1 MAFPISPVDGQTT
14 TINGITYVYSAAS
27 NSWTRQPTGFVNI
40 DAAGNISAAGN
51 ITGQNFYT
59 AGEVSATGNITANYY
74 FGNGSQLTGIAA
86 TSAWANSLIGDTL
99 SSNVLYSSLTTL
111 GTLANLSVSGNTTL
125 GNFTFENS
133 NISTNSTTDIIIKSA
148 DNNTTLIVSGGSDAY
163 AALGWIDSGN
173 LANANGSQN
182 TNYIFVDVDGAFLQ
196 TFDPVSQQSYLLQLD
211 TNGNLSAP
219 SNVSAVGNIIG
230 ANLYTAGEVSATG
243 NITGGNLSTGGTGG
257 DLTLTGGNI
266 LGANVITANNY
277 TSLGN
282 VYITAN
288 ANIWNFDTTGNL
300 TAPGNISTTGNI
312 TANYYF
318 GNGSQ
323 LTGVTAV
330 SVDWANIAN
339 INNDYGPY
347 EIAIGTNAG
356 NGQNTGGIA
365 IGTNTGNNQ
374 QAYSIAIGSSA
385 GSETQGEYSV
395 AVGYLTGAVTQ
406 GNAAIAVG
414 TNSGQT
420 TQGDGATAIG
430 PYAGQTSQGSQ
441 AVAVGYSAGITGQG
455 NSAVA
460 IGDGA
465 GYSGQGENAVAIGRL
480 AGQYD
485 QIANSIIINATGYSL
500 NSSDAGLYIAPI
512 RNDDINTGNVAFYN
526 SETYEV
532 TYANTISIAGNI
544 TGNNITAV
552 GDVVGNNLLT
562 LGVISGAGN
571 ITGQNFYTAGEVS
584 ATGNITGGNI
594 STAGNITANYYFGN
608 GSQLTDVVATN
619 IYANALIGNTLSSN
633 VLYSSLTSLGT
644 LSNLSV
650 SGNIDAQNA
659 SFANAAFATGNIT
672 LPTQLATKQYVDNA
686 VSTGLQIH
694 ESVNVSTT
702 TNLVSTYTPGG
713 TTPTI
718 TAITG
723 GNVLTSVGSNLSV
736 NDQVIPSASSNGLI
750 AGKPYFVYSAPN
762 ANSFTLTAS
771 WQGPQITS
779 FFNGTGLSI
788 PTVANP
794 GIGATLTNA
803 GTRAAL
809 VIDSIPLSVTN
820 RVLVQYQA
828 NSALNGV
835 YTVSNVGNAT
845 TNWVMTR
852 SLDTDQYYPQSQ
864 LGIGAGAYFYVQ
876 SGNIVGG
883 DSYVVTTPGIIV
895 VGTTGIDF
903 AQFSGAVTYTGVS
916 PVVVIGQ
923 TISLAN
929 LTGTGDTVVLNN
941 SPTLI
946 APNIGNA
953 VGNSLSVV
961 GNVQTANYFVGDG
974 YYISNIN
981 AANVST
987 TKISNGNSQANIGT
1001 IGGNLDI
1008 TISSNSVATFYDTG
1022 LKVTGA
1028 ISAAGNVTGNYI
1040 LGNGYFLTGV
1050 ITSVANINNG
1060 TSNVTVVSADGNIT
1074 VGVSG
1079 VGNVVVFAP
1088 TGEYVTGVLS
1098 ASGNVTG
1105 SNLLTSGLISAT
1117 STITSAANIVG
1128 GNLLTDG
1135 LISATSTIT
1144 AGQFI
1149 GNGNTISNIQ
1159 GANVSGNVTS
1169 AVTAGTV
1176 TTNAQ
1181 PNITSVGT
1189 LTSITSSGLVSTT
1202 GNLVGANILTSGQVS
1217 ATGNITTSGYF
1228 VGNLIGN
1235 ISGNITVPGANTQV
1249 LYNYQGN
1256 VGASPGFTFDQ
1267 LTNAMVVSGN
1277 VTGANLLTAGQI
1289 SAGGN
1294 IRGLNLNLDGSG
1306 QILWDYGS
1314 YIIENG
1320 ASHALSVV
1328 GGTALALTTP
1338 GNLTLVS
1345 GGNTATFDYTTGNLS
1360 LPSAVSAVGNIT
1372 GSYIIGNGSALTG
1385 INFSQLADA
1394 NTAGL
1399 TINDVYLQGV
1409 TNLAVNHTGATAFI
1423 FDQYP
1428 GSNPTLYAIA
1438 GTTLAFDL
1446 TTAGHPFQIQD
1457 SGGTDY
1463 NTGLYHVTS
1472 TGVVSFGL
1480 AAQGK
1485 TSGTLY
1491 WKIPGDLSGN
1501 YKYQCAN
1508 HPVMNGVIAIQS
1520 SNIAN
1525 ALSTYTGNI
1534 TAGNISVAGNIL
1546 TAVVSAS
1553 GNITANY
1560 YFGNGSQ
1567 LTGIIT
1573 QVSNISNGTSNVNI
1587 ASANANVT
1595 VSINGTPNVAT
1606 FATTG
1611 EYVTGEISAT
1621 GNITGNYIIGNGAIL
1636 TGVNFSQL
1644 ADANTAN
1651 LTINEVYLQGVT
1663 NLVVNH
1669 TGATGYT
1676 FDQYPGL
1683 NPSLYAIAGTTLAFD
1698 LTTVGHPFQI
1708 QDSGGVDYNTG
1719 LYHVTTT
1726 GVVSTGVSAQGKT
1739 SGTLY
1744 WKIPGDL
1751 TGNYKYQC
1759 ANHPVM
1765 NGPIVIQAANL
1776 GNALSTYTGDITAGN
1791 ISVTGNIT
1799 GANVNTANLSL
1810 SGNVVSDLNITGNV
1824 NANNAN
1830 FVNGAFASGT
1840 VNLPTQLTT
1849 KQYVDNAVSSGLH
1862 IHQAVNVSTT
1872 TNLVSTYTTGGTSV
1886 TVTAISGGNLL
1897 TAVGSNLSVN
1907 DQVIPSASSNGLVA
1921 GFPYFVYSAPNANSF
1936 TLSAVFDGAQVTTF
1950 TNGTGLSIPTVA
1962 NPGVGAYLTNA
1973 GTQAALVIDSVSV
1986 AVTNRVLVQFQSN
1999 GAQNGIYTVSNVGN
2013 ATTNW
2018 VMTRSLDADQ
2028 YYPQSD
2034 LGIGSGDY
2042 FFVQS
2047 GNTLGGSSY
2056 VLTTPGELVIGTTPL
2071 TFAQF
2076 SGAVVYTGVSPVV
2089 VSGQTISL
2097 ANLTGTGDTVV
2108 LNNTPVL
2115 IAPNLGN
2122 ATGNSV
2128 SVSGNV
2134 TADQVVSTVATG
2146 TAPFTVTSTT
2156 KVANLY
2162 VDQASLS
2169 DKSSVTFTAANVQ
2182 YPTFAYAGLTG
2193 VYRLES
2199 NTNFSA
2205 NFANGTFSA
2214 LTFAGNLTGA
2224 TASLTGNVIGGNV
2237 LFGSGIVSGTGNIF
2251 GNIITATTTNATTVS
2266 ASGNVTGGNLLF
2278 GSGIVSGTGNIFG
2291 NIGTITTVNSTTVS
2305 ASGNVT
2311 GGNILTSGQLIT
2323 SVAIGTAPM
2332 VVTSN
2337 TRVANLNVAS
2347 AGIADRANVTFAAAN
2362 IQYPTFAYAGIT
2374 GTYPLESNIAFSA
2387 NFANGAFSAT
2397 TFTGNLQATIASL
2410 SGNVTGGNI
2419 LTGGL
2424 ISATSTITSAA
2435 NITGANIL
2443 TAGLMSSTGNAIHG
2457 NVLTGGQVSAT
2468 GNITT
2473 AGYFLGTFAGSISG
2487 NVTAPGANTQVVY
2500 NNSGNLAGSTG
2511 FTFDQSSNAL
2521 VVVGNLSTGNT
2532 IIADGLNNGYYVSN
2546 VTSNGNLI
2554 LQATNSIANRGFTS
2568 MTSQYF
2574 AQMQWVPNIS
2584 NYNVYS
2590 ATGANTNWIYV
2601 DQTGFHV
2608 ENYTSGSGNN
2618 WSFNTNGNLILPHN
2632 AVIKD
2637 TTAFSISFGY
2647 SAGQISQSSQSVAI
2661 GANAGYNNQGSNA
2674 VALGSFAGNNNQGNN
2689 SAAFGFNAGA
2699 NTQGI
2704 NSVAIGWNAG
2714 SNNQSANSVAIGRG
2728 AGQDTQGTYSL
2739 AIGWNAAL
2747 TNQGSQS
2754 TAIGIIAGQTNQGNS
2769 GVAIGYSAG
2778 GTAQG
2783 VGSLAIGTYAGG
2795 NNQGSFSTAFGYS
2808 AGNTSQ
2814 GNNSVAIG
2822 VYAGNVTQGSQ
2833 AVAIGYFAGNNNQGN
2848 YSVALGYAAGYTSQL
2863 GNSVAIG
2870 SFAGYNGQP
2879 AGAVAIG
2886 YAAGYYQTAT
2896 SIVLNG
2902 TGAILN
2908 GNAAGFFVAPVRN
2921 DTGNISNV
2929 ATYNTTTKE
2938 LIYSNTISLA
2948 GNISGGNILTTG
2960 LMSSTG
2966 NAVHGNIL
2974 TAGSISATGNI
2985 TGNYIVGN
2993 GSLLTSI
3000 TGGNVTGQVGN
3011 ALIAG
3016 TVYTNAQPNITSV
3029 GTLTSLSVT
3038 GNTTGGNLLTGGLIS
3053 ATSTITSAANITGA
3067 NLLTGGLISATS
3079 TITSAANITGA
3090 NILTGG
3096 LISSAGNVISGNVL
3110 TSGQVSATGNITT
3123 AGYFLGTFAGS
3134 ISGNVT
3140 APGSN
3145 TQVVYNNSGNLAG
3158 STGFTFNQA
3167 SNALVVTGNITGAN
3181 ITTAGVVTATG
3192 NITGGN
3198 VITAGQV
3205 SAVGNV
3211 SVGNAS
3217 AVTWANAT
3225 GTRAY
3230 TYYNNATSSL
3240 DTVFI

>member
-1 MAFPISPVDGQTT
+1 M
-14 TINGITYVYSAAS
+14 
-27 NSWTRQPTGFVNI
+27 
-40 DAAGNISAAGN
+40 
-51 ITGQNFYT
+51 
-59 AGEVSATGNITANYY
+59 
-74 FGNGSQLTGIAA
+74 
-86 TSAWANSLIGDTL
+86 
-99 SSNVLYSSLTTL
+99 
-111 GTLANLSVSGNTTL
+111 
-125 GNFTFENS
+125 
-133 NISTNSTTDIIIKSA
+133 
-148 DNNTTLIVSGGSDAY
+148 
-163 AALGWIDSGN
+163 
-173 LANANGSQN
+173 
-182 TNYIFVDVDGAFLQ
+182 
-196 TFDPVSQQSYLLQLD
+196 
-211 TNGNLSAP
+211 
-219 SNVSAVGNIIG
+219 
-230 ANLYTAGEVSATG
+230 
-243 NITGGNLSTGGTGG
+243 
-257 DLTLTGGNI
+257 
-266 LGANVITANNY
+266 
-277 TSLGN
+277 
-282 VYITAN
+282 
-288 ANIWNFDTTGNL
+288 
-300 TAPGNISTTGNI
+300 
-312 TANYYF
+312 
-318 GNGSQ
+318 
-323 LTGVTAV
+323 TAV

-339 INNDYGPY
+339 ITNNYGPTQIAIGQNAGNVQGIY
-347 EIAIGTNAG
+347 AVAIGTNAG
-356 NGQNTGGIA
+356 
-365 IGTNTGNNQ
+365 
-374 QAYSIAIGSSA
+374 GS
-385 GSETQGEYSV
+385 TQG
-395 AVGYLTGAVTQ
+395 Q
-406 GNAAIAVG
+406 
-414 TNSGQT
+414 
-420 TQGDGATAIG
+420 D
-430 PYAGQTSQGSQ
+430 
-441 AVAVGYSAGITGQG
+441 
-455 NSAVA
+455 AVA
-460 IGDGA
+460 IGDNAGA
-465 GYSGQGENAVAIGRL
+465 NAQTEGAIAIGLYAGQETQGYGAIAIGWQAAPYQQGQQAIAIGWEAGGTETSQPEGSIAIGTSAGGTGNASIAIGHLAGSGEN
-480 AGQYD
+480 
-485 QIANSIIINATGYSL
+485 NSILLNATGVPIYAS
-500 NSSDAGLYIAPI
+500 NAGLFVAPV
-512 RNDDINTGNVAFYN
+512 RNDLGNTGNVAFYN

-562 LGVISGAGN
+562 LGV
-571 ITGQNFYTAGEVS
+571 
-584 ATGNITGGNI
+584 I

-809 VIDSIPLSVTN
+809 VIDNVPLAVTN

-828 NSALNGV
+828 NGALNGV

-852 SLDTDQYYPQSQ
+852 SLDADQYYPQSQ

-883 DSYVVTTPGIIV
+883 DSYVVTTAGIIV
-895 VGTTGIDF
+895 VGTTAIDF
-903 AQFSGAVTYTGVS
+903 AQFSGAVAYTGVS
-916 PVVVIGQ
+916 PVVVTGQ

-953 VGNSLSVV
+953 VGNSLSVA
-961 GNVQTANYFVGDG
+961 GNIQTANYFVGDG

-1008 TISSNSVATFYDTG
+1008 TISSNSVAKFYDSG
-1022 LKVTGA
+1022 LSVTGA
-1028 ISAAGNVTGNYI
+1028 ISATGNVTGNYI

-1098 ASGNVTG
+1098 ATGNVTG
-1105 SNLLTSGLISAT
+1105 N
-1117 STITSAANIVG
+1117 
-1128 GNLLTDG
+1128 
-1135 LISATSTIT
+1135 
-1144 AGQFI
+1144 
-1149 GNGNTISNIQ
+1149 
-1159 GANVSGNVTS
+1159 
-1169 AVTAGTV
+1169 
-1176 TTNAQ
+1176 
-1181 PNITSVGT
+1181 
-1189 LTSITSSGLVSTT
+1189 
-1202 GNLVGANILTSGQVS
+1202 
-1217 ATGNITTSGYF
+1217 YF
-1228 VGNLIGN
+1228 
-1235 ISGNITVPGANTQV
+1235 
-1249 LYNYQGN
+1249 
-1256 VGASPGFTFDQ
+1256 
-1267 LTNAMVVSGN
+1267 
-1277 VTGANLLTAGQI
+1277 
-1289 SAGGN
+1289 
-1294 IRGLNLNLDGSG
+1294 
-1306 QILWDYGS
+1306 
-1314 YIIENG
+1314 
-1320 ASHALSVV
+1320 
-1328 GGTALALTTP
+1328 
-1338 GNLTLVS
+1338 
-1345 GGNTATFDYTTGNLS
+1345 
-1360 LPSAVSAVGNIT
+1360 
-1372 GSYIIGNGSALTG
+1372 IGNGSALTG
-1385 INFSQLADA
+1385 VNFSQLADA
-1394 NTAGL
+1394 NTALL

-1409 TNLAVNHTGATAFI
+1409 TNLAVNHTGATAYT

-1428 GSNPTLYAIA
+1428 GSNPDLYAIA

-1446 TTAGHPFQIQD
+1446 TTSGHPFQIQD
-1457 SGGTDY
+1457 GSGIDY
-1463 NTGLYHVTS
+1463 NTGLYHVT
-1472 TGVVSFGL
+1472 TAGVVSTGL

-1491 WKIPGDLSGN
+1491 WKIPGNISGN

-1508 HPVMNGVIAIQS
+1508 HPVMVGNIVIQS

-1534 TAGNISVAGNIL
+1534 TANNISAVGNVL
-1546 TAVVSAS
+1546 AASVSTT

-1587 ASANANVT
+1587 ASVNANVT

-1751 TGNYKYQC
+1751 TGNYRYQC

-1849 KQYVDNAVSSGLH
+1849 KQYVDNAVSTGLH

-1872 TNLVSTYTTGGTSV
+1872 TNLVSTYTPGGTTV

-1897 TAVGSNLSVN
+1897 TAVGSNLGVG
-1907 DQVIPSASSNGLVA
+1907 DQVIPSATSNGLVA

-1936 TLSAVFDGAQVTTF
+1936 TLTATWEGSQITTF

-1973 GTQAALVIDSVSV
+1973 GTQAALVIDSVPV

-2162 VDQASLS
+2162 VDRASLS

-2224 TASLTGNVIGGNV
+2224 TASLTGNVVGGNV
-2237 LFGSGIVSGTGNIF
+2237 LFGTGIVSGTGNIF
-2251 GNIITATTTNATTVS
+2251 ANLITATTTNSTTVS

-2311 GGNILTSGQLIT
+2311 GGNILTAGQLIT
-2323 SVAIGTAPM
+2323 TVAAGTAPL

-2347 AGIADRANVTFAAAN
+2347 ADIADRANVTFAAAN

-2374 GTYPLESNIAFSA
+2374 GTYPLQSNTAFSA

-2397 TFTGNLQATIASL
+2397 LFSGNLTGTTASL

-2419 LTGGL
+2419 LTVGL

-2435 NITGANIL
+2435 NITGANL
-2443 TAGLMSSTGNAIHG
+2443 
-2457 NVLTGGQVSAT
+2457 LTGGQITAT

-2473 AGYFLGTFAGSISG
+2473 AGFFLGTFAGSISG

-2511 FTFDQSSNAL
+2511 FTFNQASNAL
-2521 VVVGNLSTGNT
+2521 VVTGNVTGANLLTGGLISATSTITAGQFIGNGNT
-2532 IIADGLNNGYYVSN
+2532 ISNIQGANVSGN
-2546 VTSNGNLI
+2546 VTSAITAGTVTTNAQPNITSVGTLTSITSSGLVSTTGNL
-2554 LQATNSIANRGFTS
+2554 
-2568 MTSQYF
+2568 
-2574 AQMQWVPNIS
+2574 V
-2584 NYNVYS
+2584 
-2590 ATGANTNWIYV
+2590 GA
-2601 DQTGFHV
+2601 
-2608 ENYTSGSGNN
+2608 
-2618 WSFNTNGNLILPHN
+2618 
-2632 AVIKD
+2632 
-2637 TTAFSISFGY
+2637 
-2647 SAGQISQSSQSVAI
+2647 
-2661 GANAGYNNQGSNA
+2661 
-2674 VALGSFAGNNNQGNN
+2674 
-2689 SAAFGFNAGA
+2689 
-2699 NTQGI
+2699 
-2704 NSVAIGWNAG
+2704 
-2714 SNNQSANSVAIGRG
+2714 
-2728 AGQDTQGTYSL
+2728 
-2739 AIGWNAAL
+2739 
-2747 TNQGSQS
+2747 
-2754 TAIGIIAGQTNQGNS
+2754 
-2769 GVAIGYSAG
+2769 
-2778 GTAQG
+2778 
-2783 VGSLAIGTYAGG
+2783 
-2795 NNQGSFSTAFGYS
+2795 
-2808 AGNTSQ
+2808 
-2814 GNNSVAIG
+2814 
-2822 VYAGNVTQGSQ
+2822 
-2833 AVAIGYFAGNNNQGN
+2833 
-2848 YSVALGYAAGYTSQL
+2848 
-2863 GNSVAIG
+2863 
-2870 SFAGYNGQP
+2870 
-2879 AGAVAIG
+2879 
-2886 YAAGYYQTAT
+2886 
-2896 SIVLNG
+2896 
-2902 TGAILN
+2902 
-2908 GNAAGFFVAPVRN
+2908 
-2921 DTGNISNV
+2921 
-2929 ATYNTTTKE
+2929 
-2938 LIYSNTISLA
+2938 
-2948 GNISGGNILTTG
+2948 NILTAG

-2966 NAVHGNIL
+2966 NAIHGNVLTGGLITATGNIIGGNILTIGLVSSTGNAIHGNIL
-2974 TAGSISATGNI
+2974 TAGLISATGNI

-3029 GTLTSLSVT
+3029 GTLTSLSIT
-3038 GNTTGGNLLTGGLIS
+3038 GNTTSGNLLTAGLISATGNATAGNLLTGGQ
-3053 ATSTITSAANITGA
+3053 IT
-3067 NLLTGGLISATS
+3067 
-3079 TITSAANITGA
+3079 
-3090 NILTGG
+3090 
-3096 LISSAGNVISGNVL
+3096 
-3110 TSGQVSATGNITT
+3110 ATGNIST
-3123 AGYFLGTFAGS
+3123 AGYFLGIFAGS

-3140 APGSN
+3140 APGAN

-3181 ITTAGVVTATG
+3181 ILTGGFVSATSTITSAANISGANLLTGGLISATSTITAGQFIGNGNTISNIQGANVSGNVTSAVTAGTVTTNAQPNITSVGTLTSITSSGLVSTTGNLVGANILTAGLISATSTITSAANITGANLLTGGLISATGTVTAGQFVGNGNTISNIQGANVSGNVTSAVTAGTVTTNAQPNITSVGTLTSITSSGLVSTTGNLVGANILTSGLISATSTITSAANITGANIITAGLISATGNLISGGLSVTGNAIIVGNLQVNGNVTFIGSNVITTNDLYIELANNQTTYANINNAGLAVGPTSGPLTYWQYQTAGNAWTTNVAISATSNVIGGNILTAGLISATSTITSAANITGANITTAGLITATGNVIGGNVLTSGLISATSNIAGGNLLTGGQVSATGNITTAGYFVGIFAGSISGNVTAPGANTQVIYNNNGNLAASAAFTFIQSSNALVVTGNITGANITTAGVVTATG

-3198 VITAGQV
+3198 IITSGQV

>member
-59 AGEVSATGNITANYY
+59 AGEVSATGNITGNY
-74 FGNGSQLTGIAA
+74 FIGNGSQLTGVTA
-86 TSAWANSLIGDTL
+86 SSVDANALTGNTL
-99 SSNVLYSSLTTL
+99 SSNVIYSSLTTV
-111 GTLANLSVSGNTTL
+111 GTLANLSVTGDINTS
-125 GNFTFENS
+125 S
-133 NISTNSTTDIIIKSA
+133 NISATANITG
-148 DNNTTLIVSGGSDAY
+148 DNIT
-163 AALGWIDSGN
+163 
-173 LANANGSQN
+173 
-182 TNYIFVDVDGAFLQ
+182 
-196 TFDPVSQQSYLLQLD
+196 
-211 TNGNLSAP
+211 
-219 SNVSAVGNIIG
+219 AVGDVVGN
-230 ANLYTAGEVSATG
+230 NLLTVGVISAAG
-243 NITGGNLSTGGTGG
+243 NITGGNVYTVGEVSATANI
-257 DLTLTGGNI
+257 TGGN
-266 LGANVITANNY
+266 VY
-277 TSLGN
+277 TIGEISATGN
-282 VYITAN
+282 V
-288 ANIWNFDTTGNL
+288 TG
-300 TAPGNISTTGNI
+300 GNISTTGNI

-323 LTGVTAV
+323 LT
-330 SVDWANIAN
+330 
-339 INNDYGPY
+339 
-347 EIAIGTNAG
+347 
-356 NGQNTGGIA
+356 
-365 IGTNTGNNQ
+365 
-374 QAYSIAIGSSA
+374 
-385 GSETQGEYSV
+385 
-395 AVGYLTGAVTQ
+395 
-406 GNAAIAVG
+406 
-414 TNSGQT
+414 
-420 TQGDGATAIG
+420 
-430 PYAGQTSQGSQ
+430 
-441 AVAVGYSAGITGQG
+441 
-455 NSAVA
+455 
-460 IGDGA
+460 
-465 GYSGQGENAVAIGRL
+465 
-480 AGQYD
+480 
-485 QIANSIIINATGYSL
+485 
-500 NSSDAGLYIAPI
+500 
-512 RNDDINTGNVAFYN
+512 
-526 SETYEV
+526 
-532 TYANTISIAGNI
+532 
-544 TGNNITAV
+544 
-552 GDVVGNNLLT
+552 DV
-562 LGVISGAGN
+562 I
-571 ITGQNFYTAGEVS
+571 
-584 ATGNITGGNI
+584 
-594 STAGNITANYYFGN
+594 
-608 GSQLTDVVATN
+608 ATN

-650 SGNIDAQNA
+650 SGNITAGDANLGNAATANYFIGDGGLLANITGANVTGTVANANFATYAGTAYSVDGGNVSGQVGNALIAGTVYSNDQPNITSVGTLTSLSVSGNIEAQNA
-659 SFANAAFATGNIT
+659 SFANAAFASGNIS

-723 GNVLTSVGSNLSV
+723 GSVLTSVGSNLVV

-750 AGKPYFVYSAPN
+750 AGKPYFVYSVPN

-771 WQGPQITS
+771 WQGPQITT

-803 GTRAAL
+803 GTQAAL

-828 NSALNGV
+828 NTALNGV
-835 YTVSNVGNAT
+835 YTVSNIGNAT

-864 LGIGAGAYFYVQ
+864 FGIGAGAYFYVQ

-961 GNVQTANYFVGDG
+961 GNIQTANYFVGDG

-1008 TISSNSVATFYDTG
+1008 TISSNSVAKFYDSG
-1022 LKVTGA
+1022 LSVTGA
-1028 ISAAGNVTGNYI
+1028 ISATGNVTGNYI

-1060 TSNVTVVSADGNIT
+1060 TSNITVVSADGNII

-1105 SNLLTSGLISAT
+1105 ANLLTSGAISAIG
-1117 STITSAANIVG
+1117 TITSAANIVG
-1128 GNLLTDG
+1128 GNLLTNG

-1144 AGQFI
+1144 AGQFV

-1189 LTSITSSGLVSTT
+1189 LTSVTSSGLVSTT
-1202 GNLVGANILTSGQVS
+1202 GNLVGANILTSGIIS
-1217 ATGNITTSGYF
+1217 ANGNITTSGYF
-1228 VGNLIGN
+1228 VGNVVGN

-1249 LYNYQGN
+1249 LYNNQGN
-1256 VGASPGFTFDQ
+1256 VGASSGFTFDQ
-1267 LTNAMVVSGN
+1267 LTNAMVVFGN
-1277 VTGANLLTAGQI
+1277 VTGANLITNGGTFTPNVTNTVGNVQVTANTKTWTL
-1289 SAGGN
+1289 STDGN
-1294 IRGLNLNLDGSG
+1294 LYTPESG
-1306 QILWDYGS
+1306 QIRASSPFYGITVADNS
-1314 YIIENG
+1314 SNSFVYVDAVE
-1320 ASHALSVV
+1320 ALIQGNNFVRLQTN
-1328 GGTALALTTP
+1328 GGTQFDFSNGLLNAGAALI
-1338 GNLTLVS
+1338 S
-1345 GGNTATFDYTTGNLS
+1345 TTGNI
-1360 LPSAVSAVGNIT
+1360 VSANFLTGGFVSAAGNIT
-1372 GSYIIGNGSALTG
+1372 GSYIVGNGSALTG
-1385 INFSQLADA
+1385 VNFSQLADA
-1394 NTAGL
+1394 NTALL

-1409 TNLAVNHTGATAFI
+1409 TNLAVNHTGATAYT

-1428 GSNPTLYAIA
+1428 GSNPDLYAIA

-1457 SGGTDY
+1457 GSGIDY

-1472 TGVVSFGL
+1472 AGVVSQGL

-1491 WKIPGDLSGN
+1491 WKIPGNISGN

-1508 HPVMNGVIAIQS
+1508 HPVMVGNIVIQS

-1534 TAGNISVAGNIL
+1534 TANNISAVGNVL
-1546 TAVVSAS
+1546 AATVSTT

-1897 TAVGSNLSVN
+1897 TAVGSNLAVN
-1907 DQVIPSASSNGLVA
+1907 EQVIPSASSNGLVA

-1936 TLSAVFDGAQVTTF
+1936 TLSAVFGGAQVTTF

-1973 GTQAALVIDSVSV
+1973 GTQAALVIDSVPV

-1999 GAQNGIYTVSNVGN
+1999 GALNGIYTVSNVGN

-2182 YPTFAYAGLTG
+2182 YPTFAYANLTG

-2224 TASLTGNVIGGNV
+2224 TASLTGNVVGGNV
-2237 LFGSGIVSGTGNIF
+2237 LFGTGIVSGTGNIF
-2251 GNIITATTTNATTVS
+2251 ANLITATTTNSTTVS

-2278 GSGIVSGTGNIFG
+2278 GTGIVSGTGNIFG

-2311 GGNILTSGQLIT
+2311 GGNILTAGQLIT
-2323 SVAIGTAPM
+2323 TVAVGTAPL
-2332 VVTSN
+2332 VVASN

-2347 AGIADRANVTFAAAN
+2347 ADIADRANVTFAAAN

-2374 GTYPLESNIAFSA
+2374 GTYPLQSNTAFSA

-2397 TFTGNLQATIASL
+2397 LFSGNLTGTTASL

-2419 LTGGL
+2419 LTVGL

-2435 NITGANIL
+2435 NITGANL
-2443 TAGLMSSTGNAIHG
+2443 
-2457 NVLTGGQVSAT
+2457 LTGGQITAT

-2473 AGYFLGTFAGSISG
+2473 AGFFLGTFAGSISG

-2511 FTFDQSSNAL
+2511 FTFNQASNAL
-2521 VVVGNLSTGNT
+2521 VVTGNVTGANLLTGGLISATSTITAGQFIGNGNT
-2532 IIADGLNNGYYVSN
+2532 ISNIQGANVSGN
-2546 VTSNGNLI
+2546 VTSAITAGTVTTNAQPNITSVGTLTSITSSGLVSTTGNL
-2554 LQATNSIANRGFTS
+2554 
-2568 MTSQYF
+2568 
-2574 AQMQWVPNIS
+2574 V
-2584 NYNVYS
+2584 
-2590 ATGANTNWIYV
+2590 GA
-2601 DQTGFHV
+2601 
-2608 ENYTSGSGNN
+2608 
-2618 WSFNTNGNLILPHN
+2618 
-2632 AVIKD
+2632 
-2637 TTAFSISFGY
+2637 
-2647 SAGQISQSSQSVAI
+2647 
-2661 GANAGYNNQGSNA
+2661 
-2674 VALGSFAGNNNQGNN
+2674 
-2689 SAAFGFNAGA
+2689 
-2699 NTQGI
+2699 
-2704 NSVAIGWNAG
+2704 
-2714 SNNQSANSVAIGRG
+2714 
-2728 AGQDTQGTYSL
+2728 
-2739 AIGWNAAL
+2739 
-2747 TNQGSQS
+2747 
-2754 TAIGIIAGQTNQGNS
+2754 
-2769 GVAIGYSAG
+2769 
-2778 GTAQG
+2778 
-2783 VGSLAIGTYAGG
+2783 
-2795 NNQGSFSTAFGYS
+2795 
-2808 AGNTSQ
+2808 
-2814 GNNSVAIG
+2814 
-2822 VYAGNVTQGSQ
+2822 
-2833 AVAIGYFAGNNNQGN
+2833 
-2848 YSVALGYAAGYTSQL
+2848 
-2863 GNSVAIG
+2863 
-2870 SFAGYNGQP
+2870 
-2879 AGAVAIG
+2879 
-2886 YAAGYYQTAT
+2886 
-2896 SIVLNG
+2896 
-2902 TGAILN
+2902 
-2908 GNAAGFFVAPVRN
+2908 
-2921 DTGNISNV
+2921 
-2929 ATYNTTTKE
+2929 
-2938 LIYSNTISLA
+2938 
-2948 GNISGGNILTTG
+2948 NILTAG

-2966 NAVHGNIL
+2966 NTTSGNVLTGGLITATGNIIGGNILTIGLVSSTGNAIHGNIL
-2974 TAGSISATGNI
+2974 TAGLISATGNI

-3029 GTLTSLSVT
+3029 GTLTSLSIT
-3038 GNTTGGNLLTGGLIS
+3038 GNTTSGNLLTAGLISATGNATAGNLLTGGQ
-3053 ATSTITSAANITGA
+3053 IT
-3067 NLLTGGLISATS
+3067 
-3079 TITSAANITGA
+3079 
-3090 NILTGG
+3090 
-3096 LISSAGNVISGNVL
+3096 
-3110 TSGQVSATGNITT
+3110 ATGNITT
-3123 AGYFLGTFAGS
+3123 AGFFLGTFAGS

-3140 APGSN
+3140 APGAN

-3181 ITTAGVVTATG
+3181 ILTGGFVSATSTITSAANISGANLLTGGLISATSTITAGQFIGNGNTISNIQGANVSGNVTSAVTAGTVTTNAQPNITSVGTLTSITSSGLVSTTGNLVGANILTAGLISATSTITSAANITGANLLTGGLISATSTITGGQFIGNGNTISNIQGANVSGNVTSAVTAGTVTTNAQPNITSVGTLTSITSSGLVSTTGNLVGANILTSGLISATSTITSAANITGANIITAGLISATGNLISGGLSVTGNAIIVGNLQVNGNVTFIGSNVITTNDLYIELANNQTTYANINNAGLAVGPTTAPLTYWQYQTAANAWTTNVAISATSNVIGGNILTAGLISATSTITSAANITGANITTAGLITATGNVIGGNVLTSGLISATSNIAGGNLLTSGQVSATGNITTSGFFVGTFAGSISGNVTAPGANTQVIYNNNGNLAASAAFTFIQSSNALIVTGNVTGANITTAGVVTATG

-3198 VITAGQV
+3198 IITSGQV

-3217 AVTWANAT
+3217 AVNWANAT

>member
-59 AGEVSATGNITANYY
+59 AGEVSATGNITGNY
-74 FGNGSQLTGIAA
+74 FIGNGSQLTGVTA
-86 TSAWANSLIGDTL
+86 SSVDANALTGNTL
-99 SSNVLYSSLTTL
+99 SGNVIYSSLTTV
-111 GTLANLSVSGNTTL
+111 GTLTNLSVTGDINTS
-125 GNFTFENS
+125 S
-133 NISTNSTTDIIIKSA
+133 NISATANITG
-148 DNNTTLIVSGGSDAY
+148 DNIT
-163 AALGWIDSGN
+163 
-173 LANANGSQN
+173 
-182 TNYIFVDVDGAFLQ
+182 
-196 TFDPVSQQSYLLQLD
+196 
-211 TNGNLSAP
+211 
-219 SNVSAVGNIIG
+219 AVGDVVGN
-230 ANLYTAGEVSATG
+230 NLLTVGVISAAG
-243 NITGGNLSTGGTGG
+243 NITGGNVYTVGEVSATANI
-257 DLTLTGGNI
+257 TGGN
-266 LGANVITANNY
+266 VY
-277 TSLGN
+277 TIGEISATGN
-282 VYITAN
+282 V
-288 ANIWNFDTTGNL
+288 TG
-300 TAPGNISTTGNI
+300 GNISTTGNI

-323 LTGVTAV
+323 LT
-330 SVDWANIAN
+330 
-339 INNDYGPY
+339 
-347 EIAIGTNAG
+347 
-356 NGQNTGGIA
+356 
-365 IGTNTGNNQ
+365 
-374 QAYSIAIGSSA
+374 
-385 GSETQGEYSV
+385 
-395 AVGYLTGAVTQ
+395 
-406 GNAAIAVG
+406 
-414 TNSGQT
+414 
-420 TQGDGATAIG
+420 
-430 PYAGQTSQGSQ
+430 
-441 AVAVGYSAGITGQG
+441 
-455 NSAVA
+455 
-460 IGDGA
+460 
-465 GYSGQGENAVAIGRL
+465 
-480 AGQYD
+480 
-485 QIANSIIINATGYSL
+485 
-500 NSSDAGLYIAPI
+500 
-512 RNDDINTGNVAFYN
+512 
-526 SETYEV
+526 
-532 TYANTISIAGNI
+532 
-544 TGNNITAV
+544 
-552 GDVVGNNLLT
+552 DV
-562 LGVISGAGN
+562 I
-571 ITGQNFYTAGEVS
+571 
-584 ATGNITGGNI
+584 
-594 STAGNITANYYFGN
+594 
-608 GSQLTDVVATN
+608 ATN

-650 SGNIDAQNA
+650 SGNITAGDANLGNSATANYFIGDGGLLANITGANVTGTVANANFATYAGTAYSVDGGNVSGQVGNALIAGTVYSNDQPNITSVGTLTSLSVSGNIEAQNA
-659 SFANAAFATGNIT
+659 SFANAAFASGNIS

-702 TNLVSTYTPGG
+702 TNLVSTYTSGG

-723 GNVLTSVGSNLSV
+723 GSVLTSVGSNLAV

-750 AGKPYFVYSAPN
+750 AGKPYFVYSVPN

-771 WQGPQITS
+771 WQGPQITT

-803 GTRAAL
+803 GTQAAL
-809 VIDSIPLSVTN
+809 VIDSVPLVVTN

-828 NSALNGV
+828 NTALNGV

-852 SLDTDQYYPQSQ
+852 SLDADQYYPQSQ

-1135 LISATSTIT
+1135 LISATGTVT

-1202 GNLVGANILTSGQVS
+1202 GNLVGANILTDGTIS
-1217 ATGNITTSGYF
+1217 ANGNIITSGYF

-1277 VTGANLLTAGQI
+1277 VTGANFNTAGQI
-1289 SAGGN
+1289 SATSTITAGQFIGN
-1294 IRGLNLNLDGSG
+1294 GNTISNIQGANVSG
-1306 QILWDYGS
+1306 NVTSAITAGTVTTNAQPNIT
-1314 YIIENG
+1314 
-1320 ASHALSVV
+1320 SV
-1328 GGTALALTTP
+1328 GTLISITSS
-1338 GNLTLVS
+1338 GLVS
-1345 GGNTATFDYTTGNLS
+1345 TTGNLVGANI
-1360 LPSAVSAVGNIT
+1360 LTDGLISAAGNIT

-1472 TGVVSFGL
+1472 TGVVSFDL

-1611 EYVTGEISAT
+1611 EYVAGEISAT
-1621 GNITGNYIIGNGAIL
+1621 GNVTGNYIIGNGAIL

-1683 NPSLYAIAGTTLAFD
+1683 NPSLYAVAGTTLAFD

-1719 LYHVTTT
+1719 LYHVTTD
-1726 GVVSTGVSAQGKT
+1726 GVVSTGLSAQGKT

-1799 GANVNTANLSL
+1799 GANVNTTNLSL
-1810 SGNVVSDLNITGNV
+1810 SGNVTSDLNITGNV

-1849 KQYVDNAVSSGLH
+1849 KQYVDNAVSTGLH

-1872 TNLVSTYTTGGTSV
+1872 TNLVSTYTPGGTSV

-1907 DQVIPSASSNGLVA
+1907 EQVIPSASSNGLVA
-1921 GFPYFVYSAPNANSF
+1921 GFPYFVYSAPSVDTF
-1936 TLSAVFDGAQVTTF
+1936 TLAAVFEGPQITTF

-1973 GTQAALVIDSVSV
+1973 GTQAALVIDSIPLS
-1986 AVTNRVLVQFQSN
+1986 VTNRVLVQFQSN

-2018 VMTRSLDADQ
+2018 VMTRSLDADK

-2056 VLTTPGELVIGTTPL
+2056 VLATPGELVIGTTVL

-2122 ATGNSV
+2122 ATGNSI

-2224 TASLTGNVIGGNV
+2224 TASLTGNVVGGNI
-2237 LFGSGIVSGTGNIF
+2237 LFGSGLVSGTGNIF
-2251 GNIITATTTNATTVS
+2251 SNIITATTTNSATVS

-2278 GSGIVSGTGNIFG
+2278 GSGIVSGTGNIFA
-2291 NIGTITTVNSTTVS
+2291 NIGAITTINSTTVS
-2305 ASGNVT
+2305 AGGNVT

-2323 SVAIGTAPM
+2323 TVAVGTAPM

-2347 AGIADRANVTFAAAN
+2347 ADIADRANVTFAAAN

-2397 TFTGNLQATIASL
+2397 TFTGNLQATTASL

-2419 LTGGL
+2419 LTSGL

-2435 NITGANIL
+2435 NISGANL
-2443 TAGLMSSTGNAIHG
+2443 
-2457 NVLTGGQVSAT
+2457 LTGGQITAT
-2468 GNITT
+2468 GNIST
-2473 AGYFLGTFAGSISG
+2473 AGFFLGTFAGSISG

-2511 FTFDQSSNAL
+2511 FTFNQASNAL
-2521 VVVGNLSTGNT
+2521 VVTGNITGANFLTAGLISATST
-2532 IIADGLNNGYYVSN
+2532 ITAGQFIGNGNTLSNIQGANVSGN
-2546 VTSNGNLI
+2546 VTSAVTAGTVTTNAQPNITSVGTLTSITSSGLVSTTGNL
-2554 LQATNSIANRGFTS
+2554 
-2568 MTSQYF
+2568 
-2574 AQMQWVPNIS
+2574 V
-2584 NYNVYS
+2584 
-2590 ATGANTNWIYV
+2590 GA
-2601 DQTGFHV
+2601 
-2608 ENYTSGSGNN
+2608 
-2618 WSFNTNGNLILPHN
+2618 
-2632 AVIKD
+2632 
-2637 TTAFSISFGY
+2637 
-2647 SAGQISQSSQSVAI
+2647 
-2661 GANAGYNNQGSNA
+2661 
-2674 VALGSFAGNNNQGNN
+2674 
-2689 SAAFGFNAGA
+2689 
-2699 NTQGI
+2699 
-2704 NSVAIGWNAG
+2704 
-2714 SNNQSANSVAIGRG
+2714 
-2728 AGQDTQGTYSL
+2728 
-2739 AIGWNAAL
+2739 
-2747 TNQGSQS
+2747 
-2754 TAIGIIAGQTNQGNS
+2754 
-2769 GVAIGYSAG
+2769 
-2778 GTAQG
+2778 
-2783 VGSLAIGTYAGG
+2783 
-2795 NNQGSFSTAFGYS
+2795 
-2808 AGNTSQ
+2808 
-2814 GNNSVAIG
+2814 
-2822 VYAGNVTQGSQ
+2822 
-2833 AVAIGYFAGNNNQGN
+2833 
-2848 YSVALGYAAGYTSQL
+2848 
-2863 GNSVAIG
+2863 
-2870 SFAGYNGQP
+2870 
-2879 AGAVAIG
+2879 
-2886 YAAGYYQTAT
+2886 
-2896 SIVLNG
+2896 
-2902 TGAILN
+2902 
-2908 GNAAGFFVAPVRN
+2908 
-2921 DTGNISNV
+2921 
-2929 ATYNTTTKE
+2929 
-2938 LIYSNTISLA
+2938 
-2948 GNISGGNILTTG
+2948 NILTSG

-2966 NAVHGNIL
+2966 NAIHGNIL
-2974 TAGSISATGNI
+2974 TGGLVSATGNI
-2985 TGNYIVGN
+2985 TGNYIIGN

-3029 GTLTSLSVT
+3029 GILTSLSVT
-3038 GNTTGGNLLTGGLIS
+3038 GNTTSGNLLTAGLIS

-3079 TITSAANITGA
+3079 TITSAANISGA
-3090 NILTGG
+3090 NLLTGG
-3096 LISSAGNVISGNVL
+3096 LISATSNVTGGNLL

-3123 AGYFLGTFAGS
+3123 AGFFLGTFAGS

-3140 APGSN
+3140 APGAN

-3167 SNALVVTGNITGAN
+3167 SNALVVTGNVTGANILTSGFVSATSTITSAANITGANLLTGGLISATSTITGGQFIGNGNTISNIQGANVSGNVTSAVTAGTVTTNAQPNITSVGTLTSITSSGLVSTTGNLVGANILTGGLISATSTITAGQFIGNGNTISNIQGANVSGNVTSAVTAGTVTTNAQPNITSVGTLTSITSSGLVSTTGNLVGANILTAGLISATSTITSAANITGAN
-3181 ITTAGVVTATG
+3181 ILTAGLLSASGNVISGGLSVTGNAIIVGNLQVNGNVTFIGSNVITTNDLYIELANNQSTYANINNAGLAVGPTTAPLTYWQYQTAGNAWTTNVAISATSNVIGGNILTAGLISATSTITSAANITGGNILTSGLVSGTGNAISGNVLTGGLISATGNITTSGFFLGTFAGSISGNVTAPGANTQVIYNNSGNLAASAGFTFNQASNALVITGNVTGANFLTAGLISATSTITSAANITGGNILTVGLISATGNINSGNLTIGSGQITLTSTGAGNISVGGNVIAGGYTGGAISSYGNVTGANVLTSGLISATSNVTGGNILTTGFVSATGNVTGNYILGNGALLTGVITSVANINNGNSNVTVVSSGGNVTVGIGGTANVAVFATTGEYVTGVLSASG

-3211 SVGNAS
+3211 SVGNAN

-3230 TYYNNATSSL
+3230 TYYNNDTSSL